1 MVSCAARSER
11 VTSSETEWLIT
22 SHSLRRNLLS
32 SIPSLFQDMDL
43 YIYTYERVERQQHLR
58 SFERLSGISIGR
70 QVVKR
75 EIRREVTRFN

>member
-32 SIPSLFQDMDL
+32 SISSLFQDMDL
-43 YIYTYERVERQQHLR
+43 YIYIYTYARRKARDNNIFDRSRDYRGFRLDGKLLRER
-58 SFERLSGISIGR
+58 FEG
-70 QVVKR
+70 K
-75 EIRREVTRFN
+75 